1 MSDLATTPIL
11 EPATTSTIGAT
22 VVVPTLN
29 RGAYL
34 VDTVRDLLVQSHRPL
49 EILIVDQSDTVNPE
63 LDALVRD
70 NPDVITYHRVSFR
83 GLPIARNYGW
93 QRARYEAVIYVD
105 DDIRCG
111 PELVTEHLRALSIE
125 GVGIVAGAINEK
137 NGDRD
142 DPNNPG
148 KFSFWTAIPERGFHS
163 NLSRFVD
170 HAPGGNFACWRNAL
184 KAAGGFDEAFGAG
197 AALYEELEL
206 CLRAKSVG
214 YKTYFQG
221 SARLLHL
228 AASGG
233 GCRVT
238 NISNYC
244 YWLCYNRAILVTRYL
259 PTFAAPVAVARLGVT
274 LCSFAFHYRKPT
286 VILRGISG
294 FVNGLRA
301 AGSARKC
308 TADFHLTTVLSK
320 Q

>member
-1 MSDLATTPIL
+1 MADFAGNSKLASVTGD
-11 EPATTSTIGAT
+11 AAGAT

-29 RGAYL
+29 RGTYL
-34 VDTVRDLLVQSHRPL
+34 VDTVRDLLMQSHRPL
-49 EILIVDQSDTVNPE
+49 EILIVDQSDTESAE
-63 LDALVRD
+63 LNDLINA
-70 NPDVITYHRVSFR
+70 NTEVITYHRVSFR

-93 QRARYEAVIYVD
+93 QHARYEAVVFVD

-111 PELVTEHLRALSIE
+111 TELVTEHLRALSIE
-125 GVGIVAGAINEK
+125 GVGIVAGAIDEK
-137 NGDRD
+137 NTDYG
-142 DPNNPG
+142 DPNKPG

-163 NLSRFVD
+163 HRACFVD
-170 HAPGGNFACWRNAL
+170 HAPGGNFSCWRAAL

-206 CLRAKSVG
+206 CLCAKAAG
-214 YKTYFQG
+214 HRTYFQG

-238 NISNYC
+238 DISRYC
-244 YWLCYNRAILVTRYL
+244 YWLCYNRAILVSRYL
-259 PTFAAPVAVARLGVT
+259 PTIAAPFAAARLAVT
-274 LCSFAFHYRKPT
+274 LLSFSIRYRKLN
-286 VILRGISG
+286 VIPLGISG
-294 FVNGLRA
+294 FINGLRA

-308 TADFHLTTVLSK
+308 TADFQVAPALAK